1 MKIKRRIKRWGLF
14 LRRLQREI
22 GYDDCMG
29 MAAQIAYF
37 MLLGLF
43 PLLLFII
50 SLLSFLPILEPD
62 QVLQNLSETMP
73 PDSYELVAGTI
84 HKILSEQ
91 EGGILGLGL
100 LAALWSGS
108 MGVGALIT
116 TTNRAYNIHPKR
128 NIAVQKVLAIALTI
142 LLSAFVLFSTF
153 IILSGPDVTQLVFQK
168 LGLPF
173 SSSSF
178 WLNMRLPLV
187 LFINLFAFS
196 AFYFVAPEAKQKF
209 VWILPGA
216 CSSTVLWFGASS
228 LFRIFV
234 RNFGSYNMT
243 YGSIAAFII
252 LIVWLW
258 ISGFIFLLGAEI
270 NALMR
275 RMDHYEDLPRVRGR
289 IRKRA
294 HK

>member
-1 MKIKRRIKRWGLF
+1 MRIKRRMKKWGLF

-37 MLLGLF
+37 MMLGLF

-62 QVLQNLSETMP
+62 QVLANLSDAIP
-73 PDSYELVAGTI
+73 PASYELVANTI
-84 HKILSEQ
+84 HSVLSQ
-91 EGGILGLGL
+91 NNGAILGLGL

-108 MGVGALIT
+108 IGVGALIT
-116 TTNRAYNIHPKR
+116 TINRAYNIHPKR
-128 NIAVQKVLAIALTI
+128 NIVYQKMLAILLTI
-142 LLSAFVLFSTF
+142 MLSAFVLVSTF
-153 IILSGPDVTQLVFQK
+153 TILSGPDVTQLVFQK

-178 WLNMRLPLV
+178 WMNMRLPLV
-187 LFINLFAFS
+187 LFSNLFAFS
-196 AFYFVAPEAKQKF
+196 IVYYVAPEAKQKF

-216 CSSTVLWFGASS
+216 CTSTILWFGASS

-234 RNFGSYNMT
+234 SKFGSYNIT

-289 IRKRA
+289 VRKRS
-294 HK
+294 H

>member
-1 MKIKRRIKRWGLF
+1 MKIKRRMKRWGLF

-37 MLLGLF
+37 MMLGLF

-62 QVLQNLSETMP
+62 QVLANLSDTIP
-73 PDSYELVAGTI
+73 PASYELVSNTI
-84 HKILSEQ
+84 HSLLSQ
-91 EGGILGLGL
+91 NDGAILGLGL

-108 MGVGALIT
+108 IGVGALIT
-116 TTNRAYNIHPKR
+116 TINRAYNIYPKR
-128 NIAVQKVLAIALTI
+128 NIVYQKMLAIFLTI
-142 LLSAFVLFSTF
+142 VLSAFVLISTF
-153 IILSGPDVTQLVFQK
+153 TILSGPDVTQLVFQK

-178 WLNMRLPLV
+178 WMNMRLPLV
-187 LFINLFAFS
+187 LFSNLFAFS
-196 AFYFVAPEAKQKF
+196 FVYYVAPEAKQRF
-209 VWILPGA
+209 VWVLPGA
-216 CSSTVLWFGASS
+216 CTSTILWFGASS

-234 RNFGSYNMT
+234 SKFGSYNLT
-243 YGSIAAFII
+243 YGSIAAFIV

-275 RMDHYEDLPRVRGR
+275 RMDHYEDLPRVKGR

-294 HK
+294 H

>member
-1 MKIKRRIKRWGLF
+1 
-14 LRRLQREI
+14 
-22 GYDDCMG
+22 MG

-37 MLLGLF
+37 MMLGLF

-62 QVLQNLSETMP
+62 QVLANLSDAIP
-73 PDSYELVAGTI
+73 PASYELVANTI
-84 HKILSEQ
+84 HSVLSQ
-91 EGGILGLGL
+91 NDGAILGLGL

-108 MGVGALIT
+108 IGVGALIT
-116 TTNRAYNIHPKR
+116 TINRAYNIHPKR
-128 NIAVQKVLAIALTI
+128 NIAYQKLLAILLTI
-142 LLSAFVLFSTF
+142 LLSAFVLVSTF
-153 IILSGPDVTQLVFQK
+153 TILSGPDVTQLVFQK

-178 WLNMRLPLV
+178 WMNMRLPLV
-187 LFINLFAFS
+187 LFSNLFAFS
-196 AFYFVAPEAKQKF
+196 IVYYVAPEAKQRF

-216 CSSTVLWFGASS
+216 CTSTILWFGASS

-234 RNFGSYNMT
+234 SNFGSYNIT

-275 RMDHYEDLPRVRGR
+275 RMDHYEDLPRVKGR
-289 IRKRA
+289 IRKRT
-294 HK
+294 H